1 MCLECDGFSHEQVMR
16 GLDLKIRTYG
26 WALTQVDEGPSAFSY
41 TIGLVESYGHP
52 ELIALDFDAKHHHP
66 LISWLVDDIV
76 EHGRITEAR
85 LALGGLRCVEVHP
98 DHLVSDFFGG
108 WANRYGHLPRPGQA
122 MQVLLPDEAY
132 CECHA
137 HAVRRLDRPG
147 PLPPALGHR
156 ANRAQR
162 RAAGRRGPGGRA
174 A

>member
-76 EHGRITEAR
+76 EHGRITEAGVHDVAIFPPPELELGR
-85 LALGGLRCVEVHP
+85 QLIDDVIAL
-98 DHLVSDFFGG
+98 
-108 WANRYGHLPRPGQA
+108 
-122 MQVLLPDEAY
+122 
-132 CECHA
+132 
-137 HAVRRLDRPG
+137 
-147 PLPPALGHR
+147 
-156 ANRAQR
+156 R
-162 RAAGRRGPGGRA
+162 RAIPS
-174 A
+174 